1 MRLALSLLRY
11 ELGSPGRLDGIDSD
25 RRSLEDIDSD
35 RRLGIEGSLDARPP
49 WRPPGGPRFPRVA
62 GLPAVALAAG

>member
-35 RRLGIEGSLDARPP
+35 RRPVWFEILKFWI
-49 WRPPGGPRFPRVA
+49 
-62 GLPAVALAAG
+62 